1 MINSKRKAVFLDRD
15 GVINLHRDDYVKN
28 LDELKILPNVP
39 KAIKF
44 LNDLGFI
51 IIVVTNQS
59 VINRKIISIDEL
71 DILHSTISSKIAKYS
86 GKIECFYYCPH
97 LPSENCI
104 CRKPKPG
111 LLLQSIKDF
120 DIDVSSSLLIGD
132 TDIDIESA
140 LSAKIKGYKIKR
152 NGDLLDFVHSNI
164 TLFKN

>member
-71 DILHSTISSKIAKYS
+71 DILHSTISSKIAKYG
-86 GKIECFYYCPH
+86 GKIECFYYCPIF
-97 LPSENCI
+97 LLKTVFAENLNLVYFCNQLKI
-104 CRKPKPG
+104 
-111 LLLQSIKDF
+111 
-120 DIDVSSSLLIGD
+120 LI
-132 TDIDIESA
+132 
-140 LSAKIKGYKIKR
+140 
-152 NGDLLDFVHSNI
+152 
-164 TLFKN
+164 